1 MINLEVRIANESCI
15 IYTCTISKSQGSS
28 SLIITELLII
38 ITSITQFFFFAVI
51 KKIYSCIFQIFKQ
64 YAIIWYR
71 KRFLPSRRLIV
82 NLPNVNDLH
91 IPIYFQR
98 MAKEIDFWGL
108 MLVF

>member
-1 MINLEVRIANESCI
+1 MYYIHMHHQRESGVKFLNYYRIINNNY
-15 IYTCTISKSQGSS
+15 YTN
-28 SLIITELLII
+28 
-38 ITSITQFFFFAVI
+38 FFFAVI

>member
-15 IYTCTISKSQGSS
+15 IYTCTISESQGSS

-38 ITSITQFFFFAVI
+38 IITQFFFAVI

-91 IPIYFQR
+91 TPIYFQR

>member
-15 IYTCTISKSQGSS
+15 IYTCTISESQGSS

-38 ITSITQFFFFAVI
+38 IITQFFFAVI

>member
-15 IYTCTISKSQGSS
+15 IYTCTISESQGSS

-38 ITSITQFFFFAVI
+38 IITQFFFAVI

-71 KRFLPSRRLIV
+71 KRFLSLE
-82 NLPNVNDLH
+82 D
-91 IPIYFQR
+91 
-98 MAKEIDFWGL
+98 
-108 MLVF
+108 

>member
-1 MINLEVRIANESCI
+1 MH
-15 IYTCTISKSQGSS
+15 ISD
-28 SLIITELLII
+28 
-38 ITSITQFFFFAVI
+38 
-51 KKIYSCIFQIFKQ
+51 FKQ